1 MKSKDIVYTLGYIA
15 LFCVALYFVFGLLKI
30 SGQGLSSM
38 SLDNNVIEGM
48 TDKQQENANKKLD
61 KVISD
66 TKKGLEKIENR
77 IDPDEFS
84 DKVEELIELEKKLF
98 KYVLIEQLTKNP
110 QSQIE
115 CIQFAGMSAPL
126 GALSLLSNTENV
138 LNA

>member
-115 CIQFAGMSAPL
+115 CIQIAGMSAPL